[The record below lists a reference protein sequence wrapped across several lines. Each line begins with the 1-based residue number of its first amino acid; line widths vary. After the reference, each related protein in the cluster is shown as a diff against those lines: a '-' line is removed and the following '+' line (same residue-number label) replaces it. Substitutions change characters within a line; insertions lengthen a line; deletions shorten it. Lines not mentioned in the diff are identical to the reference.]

1 LTDETAG
8 ARIRKALNLLK
19 QLLDPPHAEGDDRQ
33 WVGRVK
39 EGLEELEFAL
49 REDAPMKAQFLK
61 ETTRSHPRLT
71 PICAAFYEDGRKLLI
86 QTTVVVRLSAEDHE
100 KVAGS
105 TTELRAATES
115 LVEAVEQ
122 YRHLASE
129 ISLEAGYDI
138 GGQG

>member
-1 LTDETAG
+1 MTDETAG
-8 ARIRKALNLLK
+8 ARIRKAVNLLR
-19 QLLDPPHAEGDDRQ
+19 QLLESPRAEGDDRQ
-33 WVGRVK
+33 WVGKVK
-39 EGLEELEFAL
+39 ERLEELELAL
-49 REDAPMKAQFLK
+49 REDAPLKAQFLK
-61 ETTRSHPRLT
+61 ETRRSHPRLT
-71 PICAAFYEDGRKLLI
+71 PICASFYEDGRNLLI
-86 QTTVVVRLSAEDHE
+86 QTTIVVRLSAEDHE

-105 TTELRAATES
+105 TTELRAATKS